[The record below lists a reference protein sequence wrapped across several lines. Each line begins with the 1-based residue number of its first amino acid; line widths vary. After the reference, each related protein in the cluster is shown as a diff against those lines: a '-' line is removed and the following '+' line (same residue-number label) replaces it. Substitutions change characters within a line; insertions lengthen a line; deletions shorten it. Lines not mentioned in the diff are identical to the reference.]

1 LGFFKIS
8 SLKILISNIQNRID
22 TGGHGYSVGRITK
35 IIKPEIF
42 TIGKLVAMKH
52 SVIIVGAGI
61 VGLTVALDLAQRGR
75 TVTVLDRNRSESA
88 SRPIHDLDSRIY
100 AIRPGL
106 VRYLNQ
112 LKLWEQIDTEHI
124 QPIYSMWVKGSSEKS
139 VLDFDAIESGVDSL
153 ALTVEESR
161 LARAL
166 NQTCAT
172 NDNISFKTNCDFEG
186 VDFRES
192 DIIVRTNQG
201 ELHSKLLIAAD
212 GAQSSVRDVTG
223 IGFEV
228 KDYQSLGIVA
238 NFKTEKSHGG
248 RAYQIFSDEGILA
261 LLPLPG
267 NRISIVWS
275 LPESIAQNILSGS
288 DEDLSDLIFRRF
300 DALGPLRC
308 ITPAR
313 SFPLRRGMAR
323 EYTAERVVLMG
334 DALRHIHPL
343 AGQGLNLGLAD
354 ARTIG
359 ELVGAAKTDDP
370 GSRQILRRYARA
382 RREETIIFSEFTDL
396 MSGVFSGNKLWSSV
410 GNMGFRLVNQCPPL
424 KRYFVN
430 RAVN

>member
-1 LGFFKIS
+1 M
-8 SLKILISNIQNRID
+8 
-22 TGGHGYSVGRITK
+22 T
-35 IIKPEIF
+35 EI
-42 TIGKLVAMKH
+42 V
-52 SVIIVGAGI
+52 IVGGGI
-61 VGLTVALDLAQRGR
+61 TGLTAALDLVQRGLR
-75 TVTVLDRNRSESA
+75 VVVLDRGQMNETDVSGR
-88 SRPIHDLDSRIY
+88 DLDSRIY
-100 AIRPGL
+100 TIRPGL
-106 VRYLNQ
+106 VRYLSH
-112 LKLWEQIDTEHI
+112 LGVWGKIDSLRL
-124 QPIYSMWVKGSSEKS
+124 QPVYGMWVKGSNEKS
-139 VLDFDAIESGVDSL
+139 ALEFDSHKCGVESL
-153 ALTVEESR
+153 ATTIEEEI
-161 LARAL
+161 LLQAL
-166 NQTCAT
+166 VNACAAK
-172 NDNISFKTNCDFEG
+172 DNIEYRSNCVFESIKCQ
-186 VDFRES
+186 VDNVL
-192 DIIVRTNQG
+192 VRTNQG
-201 ELHSKLLIAAD
+201 EFRSNLVIAAD
-212 GAQSSVRDVTG
+212 GARSSVREG
-223 IGFEV
+223 IGIDFEV

-238 NFKTEKSHGG
+238 NFETANWHGG
-248 RAYQIFSDEGILA
+248 RAYQVFSDEGILA

-300 DALGPLRC
+300 DALGHLRC

-354 ARTIG
+354 ARTLG